1 MRVGVLLNPQVAR
14 WHEAAIESVAEL
26 DDVCVTYAAVDA
38 GHGDESSTMKAGAEA
53 INRDAIIS
61 PADVRLFYDV
71 LTAEGL
77 KAFLYADQKLG
88 WHIFGETERR
98 DWLRTRPVDAVDCLN
113 DAEIEEC
120 SPLTDGAWK
129 RLPEDVVE
137 TIERR
142 CDVVL
147 RFGFGLIEG
156 DVLTAPEHGVLST
169 HGSDI
174 REYRGMGPQLSFLN
188 DDESVTVTLQQLTE
202 DIDGGSIVT
211 LSSAEVPE
219 NATLDEIGGLVFRLS
234 TEIFAE
240 GVRTLQNGGDP
251 WSPDSL
257 GEYYPHDLQRKS
269 PRFVGRLMV
278 KNNYYRLR
286 NSLSG

>member
-1 MRVGVLLNPQVAR
+1 MRVGLLLNPLVAR
-14 WHEAAIESVAEL
+14 WHERAIESVAALE
-26 DDVCVTYAAVDA
+26 DVRVTYAAVDA

-53 INRDAIIS
+53 INRDALVS

-71 LTAEGL
+71 LSEEGL

-88 WHIFGETERR
+88 WHVFGETERR
-98 DWLRTRPVDAVDCLN
+98 RWLRTRPVDAVDCLT
-113 DAEIEEC
+113 DAEIETC
-120 SPLTDGAWK
+120 SPHTDGAWK
-129 RLPEDVVE
+129 RLPEDVVG

-188 DDESVTVTLQQLTE
+188 DDETVTVTLQRLTE
-202 DIDGGSIVT
+202 DIDGGSVVT
-211 LSSAEVPE
+211 MSSADVPA
-219 NATLDEIGGLVFRLS
+219 NATLDEIGGLVLRLS
-234 TEIFAE
+234 TEIFAD
-240 GVRTLQNGGDP
+240 GVRKLQHGGDP
-251 WSPDSL
+251 WEPDSL
-257 GEYYPHDLQRKS
+257 GEYYPQDLQRKS
-269 PRFVGRLMV
+269 PRFVGRLV
-278 KNNYYRLR
+278 AKNNYYRLR
-286 NSLSG
+286 NSLPG